1 VQQNKSSSNHI
12 IMKNLITFG
21 IALIALSQV
30 NATTV
35 KSADHEQGE
44 SFQTDSLFTAQKHF
58 APVEDQAVLNP
69 SAVFVTTNQRS
80 IEDVIAE
87 DRRIIENNLTG
98 DGELL
103 FIEQSAEEIIAIDRN
118 ITDAP
123 NTAEIRPL
131 YLDRTIEERI
141 IEDNAIIENNAIE
154 AQPLDFT
161 AVDQSQLIFKKDNGL
176 LVGMN

>member
-1 VQQNKSSSNHI
+1 
-12 IMKNLITFG
+12 MRNLLTFG
-21 IALIALSQV
+21 IALIALSHV

-35 KSADHEQGE
+35 KSTDHEQGE
-44 SFQTDSLFTAQKHF
+44 SFQTDSLVTEQKHF

-80 IEDVIAE
+80 IEEVIAE
-87 DRRIIENNLTG
+87 DRRITENNLTG

-103 FIEQSAEEIIAIDRN
+103 FIEQSAEEIIAMDRN

-131 YLDRTIEERI
+131 YLDRTIEDRI
-141 IEDNAIIENNAIE
+141 AEDNAIIENNAIE

-161 AVDQSQLIFKKDNGL
+161 AIDQSQLIFKKDNSL
-176 LVGMN
+176 LLGMN

>member
-1 VQQNKSSSNHI
+1 
-12 IMKNLITFG
+12 MKNLITFG
-21 IALIALSQV
+21 IALVALSQV

-44 SFQTDSLFTAQKHF
+44 SFQTDSLVTEQKHF

-69 SAVFVTTNQRS
+69 SAIFVVTNKRS
-80 IEDVIAE
+80 IEEVIAE
-87 DRRIIENNLTG
+87 DRRITENNLTD

-103 FIEQSAEEIIAIDRN
+103 FIEQSEEEIIAIDRN

-123 NTAEIRPL
+123 NTAEIHPL
-131 YLDRTIEERI
+131 YLDRTIEDRI
-141 IEDNAIIENNAIE
+141 AEDSAIIENNGIE

-161 AVDQSQLIFKKDNGL
+161 AIENQLIFKKDNSFL
-176 LVGMN
+176 LGMN